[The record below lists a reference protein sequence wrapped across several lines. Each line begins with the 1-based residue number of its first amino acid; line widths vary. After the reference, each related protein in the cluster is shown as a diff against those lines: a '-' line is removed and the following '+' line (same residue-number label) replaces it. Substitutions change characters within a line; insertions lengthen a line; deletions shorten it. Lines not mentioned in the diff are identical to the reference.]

1 VSATSD
7 REVELENERLT
18 ERRYA
23 MQLDRDFSRL
33 PKSTSFTGRKVP
45 DLPPAPR
52 RELVGRVALRD
63 SDDVMLAGRNDFYLA
78 ERHATVDGV
87 EVYSWSAPIAC
98 VYFRKNHRH
107 EGREGLGEMCAGA
120 VVLRSF
126 GHTDGQISDFADD
139 VLSSDAA
146 TPPFPALGLVIPR
159 APKHHL
165 PGGKPLPGAQKPLP
179 KADVS
184 HPFPIDAMEPSGAP
198 VATEPSIR
206 AESLLRSQLHAPR
219 ARGLGPV
226 LATLQG
232 DQYELVTVPAMDSM
246 VIEGKPGTGK
256 TIIASHRAAYL
267 VNDQTPPENAL
278 DGRVLIVGPT
288 PEYSRHIRDVV
299 DRLADDASRV
309 VVMSLPELMREVIG
323 VKANPQGPVATAWQG
338 VDWNLGRLSG
348 SAIERRKAESGAVL
362 SLEAV
367 YACLRTN
374 NAGGKPL
381 TQDPDWTSYLK
392 SLPEFKVAIASRAHH
407 PLLAVIAWQVERPR
421 SLNQIEHIIVDE
433 SQDVT
438 ELEWFFL
445 QAINEAHAWTILG
458 DLNQRRSDFTCSS
471 WQKVFDVLTIDTDT
485 PVRQLRR
492 GYRSTKPI
500 LEFANKLLPRNE
512 RAYEAFQY
520 GGVAPAI
527 INVKVKELGTRVV
540 AEVDR
545 LASNYPAGS
554 VAIISVTPDLAR
566 RALPRSS

>member
-1 VSATSD
+1 
-7 REVELENERLT
+7 
-18 ERRYA
+18 
-23 MQLDRDFSRL
+23 
-33 PKSTSFTGRKVP
+33 
-45 DLPPAPR
+45 
-52 RELVGRVALRD
+52 
-63 SDDVMLAGRNDFYLA
+63 
-78 ERHATVDGV
+78 
-87 EVYSWSAPIAC
+87 
-98 VYFRKNHRH
+98 
-107 EGREGLGEMCAGA
+107 
-120 VVLRSF
+120 
-126 GHTDGQISDFADD
+126 
-139 VLSSDAA
+139 
-146 TPPFPALGLVIPR
+146 
-159 APKHHL
+159 
-165 PGGKPLPGAQKPLP
+165 
-179 KADVS
+179 
-184 HPFPIDAMEPSGAP
+184 
-198 VATEPSIR
+198 
-206 AESLLRSQLHAPR
+206 
-219 ARGLGPV
+219 LGPV